1 MEAPPVQYVKTSDGY
16 DIAYGVSG
24 TGRTVVL
31 LPGGTNN
38 LQFMW
43 QQQPAYRA
51 FFESMA
57 NRYRLVQYDG
67 RGQGLS
73 SRVLGPDYEME
84 DRRLDFEAVVK
95 RLNLG
100 RVFLIAPNET
110 CHIAVPFAI
119 EHPDL
124 VDGLVLWNPGWDQ
137 SERGTLLPY
146 EELAR
151 RSWELMVR
159 TTAENFGVGDV
170 ELEAKR
176 IRQSVT
182 PEDFTNMLRALR
194 KCNLRPVLPSLTV
207 PTLVLG
213 TRNSPVAPTSEAN
226 WRTIVGL
233 IPNARLILFDD
244 GRQIGG
250 LTTDSGCPPA
260 AAAMIDF
267 FDGLASGETATAG
280 VDDLETVLSA
290 REIEVLRL
298 IAGGRSNAQIAEAL
312 VISPNTVGR
321 HISNIFDKLGFA
333 KGAEATAYALRHGL
347 G

>member
-1 MEAPPVQYVKTSDGY
+1 
-16 DIAYGVSG
+16 
-24 TGRTVVL
+24 
-31 LPGGTNN
+31 
-38 LQFMW
+38 
-43 QQQPAYRA
+43 
-51 FFESMA
+51 
-57 NRYRLVQYDG
+57 
-67 RGQGLS
+67 
-73 SRVLGPDYEME
+73 
-84 DRRLDFEAVVK
+84 
-95 RLNLG
+95 
-100 RVFLIAPNET
+100 
-110 CHIAVPFAI
+110 
-119 EHPDL
+119 
-124 VDGLVLWNPGWDQ
+124 
-137 SERGTLLPY
+137 
-146 EELAR
+146 
-151 RSWELMVR
+151 MVR

-182 PEDFTNMLRALR
+182 PEDLTTMLRALR

-226 WRTIVGL
+226 WRAVVGL

-250 LTTDSGCPPA
+250 LTTDSGRPPA

-267 FDGLASGETATAG
+267 FDGLASGETAMAG
-280 VDDLETVLSA
+280 VDVVESALSA

-298 IAGGRSNAQIAEAL
+298 IAAGRSNARIAEAL

-333 KGAEATAYALRHGL
+333 NRAEATAYALRHGL